1 MRRRWR
7 WPGKSQPGCSRLFR
21 VSHGFSRAYPF
32 QRRPEAARPDYTL
45 APGEPVAP
53 KPSAEADRPL
63 LNNGRHPSRVGR
75 YAIVECVGTGALGP
89 VYAGIDDAIGRRVA
103 VRVGKAGDPRV
114 HQQARVTGQV
124 AHPNVVSVLD
134 LGEEEGVPFAVME
147 MLDVAPL
154 TVASPLA
161 SLDQKL
167 DVMRQ
172 VCDGLQAGHDRGV
185 THGGVKPAHV
195 LLQPGGVVKLID
207 FGVEKRADVF
217 ASPEQLARERV
228 TNRTDIFSVAAT
240 FQFLLT
246 GRPPFVS
253 PAAATTEQP
262 QAISG
267 DDAPEGLSRAL
278 LKAMDK
284 NPARRHASINH
295 LRAEID
301 QVRQGRQG
309 DRQRILAAAFDRYRS
324 IEELLA
330 ERRALGRRL
339 GLPAIEGECD
349 ARLARLAAGFP
360 EFARAGLDINSV
372 GDIDPAR
379 ASEALAGLQMFHNDV
394 AAEVAVLKAASGVRR

>member
-1 MRRRWR
+1 
-7 WPGKSQPGCSRLFR
+7 L
-21 VSHGFSRAYPF
+21 
-32 QRRPEAARPDYTL
+32 D
-45 APGEPVAP
+45 
-53 KPSAEADRPL
+53 
-63 LNNGRHPSRVGR
+63 NNGSHPSRIGR
-75 YAIVECVGTGALGP
+75 YEIVECIGHGAMGP
-89 VYAGIDDAIGRRVA
+89 VYAAIDDTIGRRVA

-114 HQQARVTGQV
+114 HQLAKVTGQV

-147 MLDVAPL
+147 LLDVAPL
-154 TVASPLA
+154 TTASPLT

-172 VCDGLQAGHDRGV
+172 VCDGLQAAHDRGV
-185 THGGVKPAHV
+185 THGGIKPSHV

-228 TNRTDIFSVAAT
+228 TERTDLFSAAAT
-240 FQFLLT
+240 FQFFLT

-262 QAISG
+262 QAISAA
-267 DDAPEGLSRAL
+267 DAPETLSRAL

-284 NPARRHASINH
+284 DPQRRHSSINH

-301 QVRQGRQG
+301 QVRQGRLG
-309 DRQRILAAAFDRYRS
+309 DRQRVLIAAFDRYRA

-339 GLPAIEGECD
+339 RVASIESECD
-349 ARLARLAAGFP
+349 AKLAGLATRFP
-360 EFARAGLDINSV
+360 EFARAGLDINAV
-372 GDIDPAR
+372 GDVDAAR
-379 ASEALAGLQMFHNDV
+379 VSEALAELQLLHNDV
-394 AAEVAVLKAASGVRR
+394 AAEVSVLKAASGVRR

>member
-1 MRRRWR
+1 M
-7 WPGKSQPGCSRLFR
+7 P
-21 VSHGFSRAYPF
+21 A
-32 QRRPEAARPDYTL
+32 
-45 APGEPVAP
+45 
-53 KPSAEADRPL
+53 L
-63 LNNGRHPSRVGR
+63 LNNGSHPSRVGR
-75 YAIVECVGTGALGP
+75 YAIVECVGSGALGP
-89 VYAGIDDAIGRRVA
+89 VYAGVDDAIGRRVA
-103 VRVGKAGDPRV
+103 VRVGRAGDPRV
-114 HQQARVTGQV
+114 HQLAKVTGQV

-134 LGEEEGVPFAVME
+134 LGEEDGVPFAIME
-147 MLDVAPL
+147 MLDVTPL
-154 TVASPLA
+154 TTSSPLA

-172 VCDGLQAGHDRGV
+172 VCDGLQAAHDRGV
-185 THGGVKPAHV
+185 IHGGIKPSHV

-228 TNRTDIFSVAAT
+228 TDRTDIFSAAAT

-246 GRPPFVS
+246 GRAPFVS
-253 PAAATTEQP
+253 PAATTTEQP
-262 QAISG
+262 QAISSA
-267 DDAPEGLSRAL
+267 DAPESLSRTL

-284 NPARRHASINH
+284 NPARRHAGINH

-309 DRQRILAAAFDRYRS
+309 DRQRMVAAAFDRYRS

-339 GLPAIEGECD
+339 GLPAVESECD

-360 EFARAGLDINSV
+360 EFARAGSDVSNV
-372 GDIDPAR
+372 GDIDPVR
-379 ASEALAGLQMFHNDV
+379 ASEALTGLQAFHNDM